1 LLTNEHH
8 RVLPDTNTHY
18 RQTPTRI
25 NEHDLADPA
34 DPPSQA
40 ADRHAAAEDRHA
52 AAEDRHAAAEDRH
65 AAAADLAAAADRLV
79 AAADRRAAEVAPR
92 ALGLAVA
99 LPWVLVGLAVHSAPL
114 PAADP
119 IAAAAAAVARR
130 PGEVR

>member
-1 LLTNEHH
+1 MLTNEHH

-40 ADRHAAAEDRHA
+40 A
-52 AAEDRHAAAEDRH
+52 DRHAAAEDRH

-119 IAAAAAAVARR
+119 IAAAAAAVAHR

>member
-18 RQTPTRI
+18 RQAPTRI

-40 ADRHAAAEDRHA
+40 ADRHVAAADRHV
-52 AAEDRHAAAEDRH
+52 
-65 AAAADLAAAADRLV
+65 AAADLAAAADRLV
-79 AAADRRAAEVAPR
+79 AAAGRLVAAAGRLVAAADRCAAEVAPR

>member
-1 LLTNEHH
+1 MLTNEHH

-18 RQTPTRI
+18 RQAPTRI

-40 ADRHAAAEDRHA
+40 ADRHV
-52 AAEDRHAAAEDRH
+52 
-65 AAAADLAAAADRLV
+65 AAADLAAAADRLV
-79 AAADRRAAEVAPR
+79 AAAGRLVAAAGRLVAAADRCAAEVAPR